1 MRWEREEE
9 KTFKKYFSWR
19 TELAA
24 MGSGFGED
32 WKSISEDTNVIDHH
46 KAPQATPRQEANRDN
61 MECNIP
67 KEVPESNNDGH
78 IKAVSQWRTVTLHPQ
93 VQVDAPDANPPNPKL
108 NWRWP
113 AFARQFGGLRMRADG
128 LVVHET
134 CVRIFVW
141 DILTVRLM
149 GFSCLRLDAYLKK
162 RSRMK
167 ENGRRKQYAA
177 PSTHPRMLEPFCH
190 TRKSVGIPVGIARAF
205 CHNATVLRPLRN
217 NQPLWLPMIL

>member
-1 MRWEREEE
+1 MPDFPVYDRITPVKSPVTYQGYGAGAAQIRFFRSFLVSVIPSYCSAYDGDGESDGEDNRSECAKLLLKSLENSFAHDCERKREEE
-9 KTFKKYFSWR
+9 KTFRKYFSWR

-78 IKAVSQWRTVTLHPQ
+78 IKSVSQWRTVTLHPQ

-108 NWRWP
+108 VSH
-113 AFARQFGGLRMRADG
+113 M
-128 LVVHET
+128 HMSS
-134 CVRIFVW
+134 VRYE
-141 DILTVRLM
+141 
-149 GFSCLRLDAYLKK
+149 S
-162 RSRMK
+162 
-167 ENGRRKQYAA
+167 
-177 PSTHPRMLEPFCH
+177 
-190 TRKSVGIPVGIARAF
+190 
-205 CHNATVLRPLRN
+205 
-217 NQPLWLPMIL
+217 